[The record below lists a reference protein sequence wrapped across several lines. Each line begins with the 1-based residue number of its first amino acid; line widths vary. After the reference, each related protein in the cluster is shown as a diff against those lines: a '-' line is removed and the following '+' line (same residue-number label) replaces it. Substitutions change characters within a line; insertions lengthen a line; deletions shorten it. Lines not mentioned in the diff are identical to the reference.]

1 MKKIFLILSFI
12 ILVSSSLVLAT
23 FKDMPDNRVYQE
35 AIEEL
40 VHQGII
46 NGYEGNLFKPEKN
59 ITRAELVKMIMT
71 ATGETE
77 NTEQTSTKFSDVDK
91 GHWASGYIKEATA
104 NEYIK
109 GYDNGTFKP
118 SKNITYAEVAAVV
131 TRVMEKEDKLDK
143 DLSWPENYMDLAYDL
158 DLFAGIMTNDLLA
171 DSPARRDNVALII
184 YNMLEYQAEEKEE
197 QEKPSNKD
205 EIDTTTKMLGIIE
218 KSKFSKGEQLLV
230 LEGDSEEYILYDRD
244 AALEAGTL
252 IVYKFTSSGKINIL
266 NFYVAD
272 EIDDIALKVEDVDDE
287 LIILEDAKMFDLSLD
302 YYTLDGEKLKL
313 NKYKYYEL
321 EVEENKDG
329 KLEYTDIE
337 ATTKDDLNIKKKDRI
352 YFDTDMKICYIIT
365 GLE

>member
-1 MKKIFLILSFI
+1 
-12 ILVSSSLVLAT
+12 
-23 FKDMPDNRVYQE
+23 
-35 AIEEL
+35 
-40 VHQGII
+40 
-46 NGYEGNLFKPEKN
+46 
-59 ITRAELVKMIMT
+59 
-71 ATGETE
+71 
-77 NTEQTSTKFSDVDK
+77 
-91 GHWASGYIKEATA
+91 
-104 NEYIK
+104 
-109 GYDNGTFKP
+109 
-118 SKNITYAEVAAVV
+118 
-131 TRVMEKEDKLDK
+131 MEKEDKLDK